1 MKMTEPRHDRSDTLA
16 EQWLRANR
24 PEPDPDFVRSLES
37 RLFPP
42 RRERAPHRRPR
53 PLFAGAAA
61 ALAGAAAVL
70 VLALA
75 GVGPLG
81 SSGSDSGQATTGC
94 HYVTVNR
101 KARVP
106 VIVER
111 KGNPTLEY
119 RTKLVQQRVKRCQ

>member
-1 MKMTEPRHDRSDTLA
+1 MKMTEPPHDRSDTLA
-16 EQWLRANR
+16 EQWLRANT
-24 PEPDPDFVRSLES
+24 PEPEPDFVRSLEA

-42 RRERAPHRRPR
+42 RRERAPRRRPR

-61 ALAGAAAVL
+61 ALAGAAVVL
-70 VLALA
+70 LLALG

-81 SSGSDSGQATTGC
+81 SSSSDSGQATSGC
-94 HYVTVNR
+94 RYVTVNR
-101 KARVP
+101 KVRVP

-119 RTKLVQQRVKRCQ
+119 RTKLVHQRVKRCQ